1 MALGQ
6 AKVSLFIA
14 LLRKVILLIPLALIL
29 PKFMGVKGVYV
40 AEPVADILSVTA
52 TSILFIITV
61 RKVLRKPE
69 E

>member
-1 MALGQ
+1 
-6 AKVSLFIA
+6 
-14 LLRKVILLIPLALIL
+14 
-29 PKFMGVKGVYV
+29 MGVKGVYV

-61 RKVLRKPE
+61 RKVLQKPE